1 MGRAPVTIFVDAM
14 GGDRAPY
21 VNIRGAVLA
30 LKETDATIVLV
41 GDEKQINPLLQAEER
56 HIKPGDR
63 PRLKVTHTDE
73 FIAMDDH
80 AATAVRSKKNASM
93 NVAMRLAAETPHSA
107 FLSAGNSGAAMAS
120 AVMNMK
126 RIPGVERPAIAAT
139 LPATKGFFLLI
150 DAGANTQVRPSQLTQ
165 FALMGAS
172 FFRSYFPGTKGTIGV
187 LSNGGEES
195 KGTDLTRETNEI
207 LKQIQEA
214 GLIPAGTYKGY
225 VEGRQLFEP
234 KVDVV
239 VCDGF
244 TGNILLKG
252 FEGLAGAM
260 LEIIRSEVKRD
271 WLSKI
276 GMIFAMGALKKV
288 KGRMDY
294 AEVGGAPL
302 IGVNGHAF
310 ISHGGS
316 TPKAIKNAIRKAAEA
331 ASQDIPGA
339 LKDIIQKTKGH
350 VSPAGAQRSEENE

>member
-1 MGRAPVTIFVDAM
+1 
-14 GGDRAPY
+14 
-21 VNIRGAVLA
+21 
-30 LKETDATIVLV
+30 
-41 GDEKQINPLLQAEER
+41 
-56 HIKPGDR
+56 
-63 PRLKVTHTDE
+63 
-73 FIAMDDH
+73 
-80 AATAVRSKKNASM
+80 
-93 NVAMRLAAETPHSA
+93 
-107 FLSAGNSGAAMAS
+107 MAS

-139 LPATKGFFLLI
+139 LPAVNGFFLLI
-150 DAGANTQVRPSQLTQ
+150 DAGANTQVRPSQLAQ
-165 FALMGAS
+165 FALMGSS
-172 FFRSYFPGTKGTIGV
+172 FFRSYFPGHPGTIGI

-207 LKQIQEA
+207 LKKIQED
-214 GLIPAGTYKGY
+214 GLLPAGIYRGY
-225 VEGRQLFEP
+225 VEGRDLFRP
-234 KVDVV
+234 VVDVV

-252 FEGLAGAM
+252 FEGLASAT
-260 LEIIRSEVKRD
+260 LDIIRNEVKNN
-271 WLSKI
+271 WLSKL

-339 LKDIIQKTKGH
+339 LKEIIQKTKGY
-350 VSPAGAQRSEENE
+350 VGPSGSQRSEEIE